1 MFKDYIRYTGSLVM
15 IKEVTLNTGGIY
27 LNIHRLIC
35 SPVSMKL
42 VNRGTCQIIKKNYA
56 IEKGRLYLR
65 VREQKSGLQVRAG
78 LAQHWGDDLKN
89 DLKAL
94 RKSKGLL

>member
-15 IKEVTLNTGGIY
+15 IKEVTSNTGGIY

-35 SPVSMKL
+35 PVSMKL

-78 LAQHWGDDLKN
+78 LAQHRGEDLKN
-89 DLKAL
+89 DLKAI

>member
-1 MFKDYIRYTGSLVM
+1 M
-15 IKEVTLNTGGIY
+15 IKEVTLNTGEIY
-27 LNIHRLIC
+27 LKIHRLIC

-42 VNRGTCQIIKKNYA
+42 MNRGTCQIIKQNYVR
-56 IEKGRLYLR
+56 EKGRLYLR

-78 LAQHWGDDLKN
+78 LAQHWGEDLKN
-89 DLKAL
+89 DLKAI